1 MRRIDVTERR
11 ARLGVRHR
19 LAVAARADGP
29 AEVAHDLVALHSTD
43 PSSVY
48 VAIWARANG
57 GSVRDVELALYEDRT
72 LIRLLGMRR
81 TVFVTTLDVAPVLQ
95 AACSDA
101 VAARE
106 RRKLLGFLAASEVA
120 DDEEGVRAWLAE
132 TEDIAVRALAA
143 RGESTAAELA
153 GDDARLS
160 TKVVLSAGKDY
171 EGTQK
176 VASRL
181 LLLLAAE
188 GRAVRG
194 RPRGSWT
201 SHQYRWAPLTYWF
214 PGGLAHWDTHRA
226 EEELARRWLRAFG
239 PATADDLRWWAGWTK
254 TQVKRVLTEVK
265 PVEVDLGGGTTGLL
279 LPDDLEETAPPEPW
293 AALLPALDSTP
304 MGWHEE
310 AGSSAS
316 TVRASSTGPGTSALR
331 SGGTAVSSGAG
342 RRTGAVRSSAASWR
356 TSAPTRGRRYGAR
369 RSAWPYLWARSGSAP
384 APAAAPGWRTNW
396 RSETGRPPPCRRRPV
411 RTRRSA
417 ASRVRARHRADPVV
431 EVRRH
436 QHQGS
441 RGAQFGRS
449 RQQLPEQRLHLLLRE
464 ERAQAVVR
472 PPPPYP
478 TCGLGLRVMSKRS
491 GSVKT
496 DSSRLAEA

>member
-1 MRRIDVTERR
+1 MRRIDVAERR

-29 AEVAHDLVALHSTD
+29 VEVARDLVALHSTD

-48 VAIWARANG
+48 VAIWARTNG
-57 GSVRDVELALYEDRT
+57 GSVREVERALYEDRS

-81 TVFVTTLDVAPVLQ
+81 TVFVTPLDTAPVLQ
-95 AACSDA
+95 AACSYA

-106 RRKLLGFLAASEVA
+106 RRKLLGFLAASGVA
-120 DDEEGVRAWLAE
+120 DDEAGVREWLAG

-153 GDDARLS
+153 GDDPRLS
-160 TKVVLSAGKDY
+160 TEVVLSAGKHY

-188 GRAVRG
+188 GRVVRG

-201 SHQYRWAPLTYWF
+201 SHQYRWTPLTDWF

-254 TQVKRVLTEVK
+254 TQVKRVLTELK
-265 PVEVDLGGGTTGLL
+265 PVEADLGDGATGLL
-279 LPDDLEETAPPEPW
+279 LPDDLAPTAPPEPW

-304 MGWHEE
+304 MGWHERAWFLGDHGPRLFDRAGNIGPSLWWNGRVVGGWAQDRSGEIVCRFLEDVGAE
-310 AGSSAS
+310 AEAA
-316 TVRASSTGPGTSALR
+316 VRAEAERLAVPLGNIRLSAR
-331 SGGTAVSSGAG
+331 
-342 RRTGAVRSSAASWR
+342 
-356 TSAPTRGRRYGAR
+356 TRGRT
-369 RSAWPYLWARSGSAP
+369 WL
-384 APAAAPGWRTNW
+384 
-396 RSETGRPPPCRRRPV
+396 E
-411 RTRRSA
+411 
-417 ASRVRARHRADPVV
+417 D
-431 EVRRH
+431 E
-436 QHQGS
+436 
-441 RGAQFGRS
+441 
-449 RQQLPEQRLHLLLRE
+449 
-464 ERAQAVVR
+464 
-472 PPPPYP
+472 
-478 TCGLGLRVMSKRS
+478 
-491 GSVKT
+491 
-496 DSSRLAEA
+496 LA